1 MVSNHK
7 ESIVAKDDAKKGG
20 APKGGK
26 APAGKPG
33 APGKGK
39 TAAPSVVAFSGEVE
53 KGPAPRLRERYGEA
67 VAPAMR
73 EQFTYGN
80 VMQIPRVTKVIVNMG
95 VGEALQDSKT
105 LDNAVR
111 EMALIS
117 GQKPL
122 VTKAKKSIAAFK
134 LREGNPI
141 GCKVTLRGVRMWEF
155 LDRLFSVALPR
166 IRDFQGL
173 PAKSFDGRGNYT
185 FGVKDQTIFPE
196 ISIDSIDRV
205 RGMDITIVTT
215 AQTDEEAR
223 ALLTL
228 LGLPLRK
235 S

>member
-1 MVSNHK
+1 
-7 ESIVAKDDAKKGG
+7 VAKDDAKKGG

-39 TAAPSVVAFSGEVE
+39 AAAGGAVAFTGDVE
-53 KGPAPRLRERYGEA
+53 KGPEPRLRVRYRDE
-67 VAPAMR
+67 VAAAMR
-73 EQFTYGN
+73 EQFAYGN
-80 VMQIPRVTKVIVNMG
+80 VMQIPRVVKVIINMG

-122 VTKAKKSIAAFK
+122 VTRAKKSIAAFK

-141 GCKVTLRGVRMWEF
+141 GCKVTLRGARMWEF
-155 LDRLFSVALPR
+155 MDRLFSIALPR

-185 FGVKDQTIFPE
+185 LGIKDQTIFPE

-215 AQTDEEAR
+215 AETDEEAR
-223 ALLTL
+223 TLLTL

>member
-1 MVSNHK
+1 
-7 ESIVAKDDAKKGG
+7 
-20 APKGGK
+20 
-26 APAGKPG
+26 
-33 APGKGK
+33 
-39 TAAPSVVAFSGEVE
+39 
-53 KGPAPRLRERYGEA
+53 
-67 VAPAMR
+67 R
-73 EQFTYGN
+73 EQFAYGN
-80 VMQIPRVTKVIVNMG
+80 VMQIPRVVKVIINMG

-122 VTKAKKSIAAFK
+122 VTRAKKSIAAFK

-141 GCKVTLRGVRMWEF
+141 GCKVTLRGARMWEF
-155 LDRLFSVALPR
+155 MDRLFSIALPR

-185 FGVKDQTIFPE
+185 LGIKDQTIFPE

-215 AQTDEEAR
+215 AETDEEAR
-223 ALLTL
+223 TLLTL

>member
-1 MVSNHK
+1 M
-7 ESIVAKDDAKKGG
+7 AKDDAKKGG

-39 TAAPSVVAFSGEVE
+39 AAAGGSVAFTGEVE
-53 KGPAPRLRERYGEA
+53 KGPEPRLRVRYRDE
-67 VAPAMR
+67 VAAAMR
-73 EQFTYGN
+73 EQFGYAN
-80 VMQIPRVTKVIVNMG
+80 VMQIPRVVKVIINMG

-111 EMALIS
+111 EMALVS

-122 VTKAKKSIAAFK
+122 VTRAKKSIAAFK

-155 LDRLFSVALPR
+155 MDRLFSVALPR

-185 FGVKDQTIFPE
+185 LGIKDQTIFPE

-215 AQTDEEAR
+215 AETDEEAR
-223 ALLTL
+223 TLLTL